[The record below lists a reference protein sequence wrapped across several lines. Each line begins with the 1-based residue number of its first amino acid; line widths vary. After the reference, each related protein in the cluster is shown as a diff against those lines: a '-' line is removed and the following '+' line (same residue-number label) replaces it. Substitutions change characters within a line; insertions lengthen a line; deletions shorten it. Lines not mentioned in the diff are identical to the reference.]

1 MRTVRVVPCLDVD
14 GGRVV
19 KGVKFQNLRDAGDP
33 VELAARYDAEGADEL
48 VFYDITA
55 SSDARRTM
63 VDVVART
70 AEEVFIPLTV
80 GGGVRTLDDARQL
93 LRVGADKVSVNSA
106 AVGRPEIIDEVADTF
121 GAQCMV
127 LGMDVRHT
135 GATPSGYE
143 VYTHGG
149 RTATGVDALEWATEG
164 ERRGAGEI
172 VLNSMD
178 RDGTRAGFDLVLT
191 RLVVDTVGIPV
202 VASGGV
208 GVLEHLVSGAVEGGA
223 DAVLAASIFHYGEA
237 TVAQAKAALSAA
249 GVPVRPAPASPQASG

>member
-1 MRTVRVVPCLDVD
+1 MRAVRVIPCLDVD

-19 KGVKFQNLRDAGDP
+19 KGVNFQNLRDAGDP
-33 VELAARYDAEGADEL
+33 VELAARYDREGADEL

-55 SSDARRTM
+55 SSAERRTM
-63 VDVVART
+63 IEVVART
-70 AEEVFIPLTV
+70 AEQVFIPLTV

-106 AVGRPEIIDEVADTF
+106 AVGRPELIDEIAVIF
-121 GAQCMV
+121 GSQCVV
-127 LGMDVRHT
+127 LGMDVRRSGT
-135 GATPSGYE
+135 GFE
-143 VYTHGG
+143 VFTHGG
-149 RTATGVDALEWATEG
+149 RTATGIDALGWAVEA

-178 RDGTRAGFDLVLT
+178 RDGTREGFDLELT
-191 RLVVDTVGIPV
+191 RAVADSVGIPV

-208 GVLEHLVSGAVEGGA
+208 GNLGHLVEGALAGGA

-237 TVAQAKAALSAA
+237 TIAQAKEAMMAA
-249 GVPVRPAPASPQASG
+249 GVVVRPPAAS